1 MTDSSIPDMMA
12 AARRDKWTDQQLA
25 AKAVELAESILKQ
38 SNAGM
43 RRKEKKQAEQMER
56 MMNDPAGKA
65 FTLALADRVFRPS
78 SPARGAEL
86 FRYLLDGYGIPRYL
100 SAADRFAMKLGDKF
114 SVQFPGVVMPMIT
127 SQLRKESSNVIL
139 PAEDGKLRSHLRR
152 RRKAGIRMNINQLG
166 EAPGPSSGACGTAM
180 RPTTASSRS
189 WTAWRTRTAIIFP
202 SRFQPFSARF
212 IWWPLKKPCS

>member
-78 SPARGAEL
+78 SPRSC
-86 FRYLLDGYGIPRYL
+86 
-100 SAADRFAMKLGDKF
+100 SA
-114 SVQFPGVVMPMIT
+114 T
-127 SQLRKESSNVIL
+127 
-139 PAEDGKLRSHLRR
+139 
-152 RRKAGIRMNINQLG
+152 
-166 EAPGPSSGACGTAM
+166 C
-180 RPTTASSRS
+180 
-189 WTAWRTRTAIIFP
+189 WTATVFPVICPPRTGSP
-202 SRFQPFSARF
+202 
-212 IWWPLKKPCS
+212 

>member
-12 AARRDKWTDQQLA
+12 EARRGQWTDQQLA

-43 RRKEKKQAEQMER
+43 RGKEKRQAQQMER

-86 FRYLLDGYGIPRYL
+86 FRYLLDGYGVPRYL
-100 SAADRFAMKLGDKF
+100 SAADRFAMKMGGEIFRSISGCGHARDYQPVEKGEL
-114 SVQFPGVVMPMIT
+114 QCH
-127 SQLRKESSNVIL
+127 SSCRGWKTAPP
-139 PAEDGKLRSHLRR
+139 PAPQAQGRHPNEHQP
-152 RRKAGIRMNINQLG
+152 AGRG
-166 EAPGPSSGACGTAM
+166 HSG
-180 RPTTASSRS
+180 
-189 WTAWRTRTAIIFP
+189 
-202 SRFQPFSARF
+202 
-212 IWWPLKKPCS
+212 

>member
-65 FTLALADRVFRPS
+65 FTRRWRTACSALPRR
-78 SPARGAEL
+78 RGA
-86 FRYLLDGYGIPRYL
+86 RSC
-100 SAADRFAMKLGDKF
+100 SA
-114 SVQFPGVVMPMIT
+114 T
-127 SQLRKESSNVIL
+127 
-139 PAEDGKLRSHLRR
+139 
-152 RRKAGIRMNINQLG
+152 
-166 EAPGPSSGACGTAM
+166 C
-180 RPTTASSRS
+180 
-189 WTAWRTRTAIIFP
+189 WTATVFPVICPPRTGSP
-202 SRFQPFSARF
+202 
-212 IWWPLKKPCS
+212 

>member
-1 MTDSSIPDMMA
+1 MMA

-78 SPARGAEL
+78 SPARA
-86 FRYLLDGYGIPRYL
+86 RSC
-100 SAADRFAMKLGDKF
+100 SA
-114 SVQFPGVVMPMIT
+114 T
-127 SQLRKESSNVIL
+127 
-139 PAEDGKLRSHLRR
+139 
-152 RRKAGIRMNINQLG
+152 
-166 EAPGPSSGACGTAM
+166 C
-180 RPTTASSRS
+180 
-189 WTAWRTRTAIIFP
+189 WTATVFPVICLPRTGSP
-202 SRFQPFSARF
+202 
-212 IWWPLKKPCS
+212 

>member
-1 MTDSSIPDMMA
+1 MMA
-12 AARRDKWTDQQLA
+12 EARRGQWTDQQLA

-43 RRKEKKQAEQMER
+43 RGKEKRQAQQMER

-86 FRYLLDGYGIPRYL
+86 FRYLLDGYGVPRYL
-100 SAADRFAMKLGDKF
+100 SAADRFAMKMGGRF
-114 SVQFPGVVMPMIT
+114 SAQFPGVVMPMIT

-139 PAEDGKLRSHLRR
+139 PAEDGKLRPHLRR
-152 RRKAGIRMNINQLG
+152 RRKGGIRMNINQLG
-166 EAPGPSSGACGTAM
+166 EAILGESEAHHRLQQVVDLSL
-180 RPTTASSRS
+180 
-189 WTAWRTRTAIIFP
+189 IHI
-202 SRFQPFSARF
+202 
-212 IWWPLKKPCS
+212 

>member
-100 SAADRFAMKLGDKF
+100 SARGPVRHEAGG
-114 SVQFPGVVMPMIT
+114 QI
-127 SQLRKESSNVIL
+127 LRTISRRSDAHDYQPV
-139 PAEDGKLRSHLRR
+139 AE
-152 RRKAGIRMNINQLG
+152 G
-166 EAPGPSSGACGTAM
+166 ELQRDSSGGGWKTAL
-180 RPTTASSRS
+180 PPAPQAQGPASG
-189 WTAWRTRTAIIFP
+189 
-202 SRFQPFSARF
+202 
-212 IWWPLKKPCS
+212 